1 MEQHSG
7 IDQTAKSEVGDVKE
21 AKVAPIWVPN
31 TFLARNTIDP
41 SILSLDN
48 KLDPT
53 FQAATPSPSIMNT
66 LVLFATLTTLLGLSL
81 AHPQGAAPHHGGG
94 GYKEGPALYNYAYAV
109 HDDYSGANFG
119 QEEKR
124 DGYATS
130 GQYHV
135 ALPDGRIQTVTYSV
149 ADEYSGFVADVS
161 YSGKATYG
169 PGPHKATP
177 SPSIM
182 NILVLFATLT
192 TLLGLSLAHP
202 QGAAPHHGGGG
213 FKEGPA
219 LYNYAYA
226 VHDDYSGA
234 NFGQEEKRDGYATSG
249 QYHVALP
256 DGRIQ
261 TVTYSVA
268 DEYSGFVADV
278 SYSGKA
284 TYGPGPH
291 KEGPALYNYAYAV
304 HDDYSGA
311 NFGQEEKRDG
321 YATSGQYHVALPDG
335 RIQTVTYSVADEYSG
350 FVADVSYSGKATYG
364 PGPHK
369 GHLNIKLD
377 PTFQQA
383 TQSPSIMNSLVLF
396 ATLTTL
402 LGLSLAHP
410 QGAAPH
416 HGGGGY
422 KEGPALYNYA
432 YAVHDDYSGAN
443 FGQEEKRDGYATSG
457 QYHVALPDGRIQ
469 TVTYSVADE
478 YSGYVADVSY
488 SGKATYGPGPHKAR
502 MLASMTTWQHPA
514 TVLVEYK

>member
-1 MEQHSG
+1 
-7 IDQTAKSEVGDVKE
+7 
-21 AKVAPIWVPN
+21 
-31 TFLARNTIDP
+31 
-41 SILSLDN
+41 
-48 KLDPT
+48 
-53 FQAATPSPSIMNT
+53 MNS

-169 PGPHKATP
+169 PGPHK
-177 SPSIM
+177 
-182 NILVLFATLT
+182 
-192 TLLGLSLAHP
+192 G
-202 QGAAPHHGGGG
+202 HGGGG
-213 FKEGPA
+213 
-219 LYNYAYA
+219 Y
-226 VHDDYSGA
+226 
-234 NFGQEEKRDGYATSG
+234 
-249 QYHVALP
+249 
-256 DGRIQ
+256 
-261 TVTYSVA
+261 
-268 DEYSGFVADV
+268 
-278 SYSGKA
+278 
-284 TYGPGPH
+284 

-369 GHLNIKLD
+369 GH
-377 PTFQQA
+377 A
-383 TQSPSIMNSLVLF
+383 
-396 ATLTTL
+396 
-402 LGLSLAHP
+402 
-410 QGAAPH
+410 
-416 HGGGGY
+416 
-422 KEGPALYNYA
+422 
-432 YAVHDDYSGAN
+432 
-443 FGQEEKRDGYATSG
+443 
-457 QYHVALPDGRIQ
+457 
-469 TVTYSVADE
+469 
-478 YSGYVADVSY
+478 
-488 SGKATYGPGPHKAR
+488 
-502 MLASMTTWQHPA
+502 
-514 TVLVEYK
+514 